1 MRYDVSAHRA
11 SLARL
16 AEVPAQRQL
25 FFALWCQESL
35 WPHGGGFIL
44 DQLSP
49 SDRAVLESARE
60 ALWRE
65 ALGGP
70 PAQCGSDVTRV
81 LENVHFD
88 EDDFTESARCAIAL
102 VGLLELT
109 ATGEE
114 PLRAAV
120 ESGVDTIDRIFFHL
134 QEVARDEDSPSSPLV
149 LNELR
154 RQIVMVD
161 SLLGGAPTVAM
172 RRVGR
177 DGSLFAGEDDGE

>member
-49 SDRAVLESARE
+49 SDRAVLEGARE

-70 PAQCGSDVTRV
+70 PAQCGSDVASV
-81 LENVHFD
+81 LESVHFD
-88 EDDFTESARCAIAL
+88 EDDYTESARCAIAL
-102 VGLLELT
+102 VDLLELT
-109 ATGEE
+109 ASGQE
-114 PLRAAV
+114 PLKAAV
-120 ESGVDTIDRIFFHL
+120 ESGVDTVGRIFAHL
-134 QEVARDEDSPSSPLV
+134 QEELTSYEDSESSPLV
-149 LNELR
+149 LREVD
-154 RQIVMVD
+154 RQLVMVD
-161 SLLGGAPTVAM
+161 SLLNDSPTVTM
-172 RRVGR
+172 RRFGR
-177 DGSLFAGEDDGE
+177 EASLFLL